1 MAQTTV
7 LAAGQSAANSVDI
20 VVPQYT
26 AFTVAL
32 FSASTIPSAFSFTL
46 YQKTPSASVKVA
58 TLSTET
64 PSLALTSPGTF
75 FVARPD
81 ITSGGVNVGVFTES

>member
-1 MAQTTV
+1 MPQTTI
-7 LAAGQSAANSVDI
+7 LAAGQSAANSTDI

-32 FSASTIPSAFSFTL
+32 FSASSIPSSFSFTV
-46 YQKTPSASVKVA
+46 YQKTPSASVKIA
-58 TLSTET
+58 TLSTEV
-64 PSLALTSPGTF
+64 PSLSLTSPGTF

-81 ITSGGVNVGVFTES
+81 ISSGGVNVGIFTES

>member
-1 MAQTTV
+1 MAQTTI
-7 LAAGQSAANSVDI
+7 LAAGQSAANSTDI

-32 FSASTIPSAFSFTL
+32 FSASTIPSPFSFTV
-46 YQKTPSASVKVA
+46 YQKTPSASVKIA
-58 TLSTET
+58 TLSAEV
-64 PSLALTSPGTF
+64 PSLSLTSPGTF

-81 ITSGGVNVGVFTES
+81 ISSAGVNVGIFTES